1 MKTEPQHREDILEV
15 GRRLWQRGYV
25 AANDGN
31 VSVRVAANEIL
42 TTPTEVSKGF
52 MSADQLVKV
61 DLDGNVLDGDRQPSS
76 ELPLHL
82 VVYRERVDVCA
93 VVHAHP
99 PTATGFAAARVSL
112 DDPLVTEVVL
122 ALGGIP
128 LTEYATPGTEGVPDS
143 VRPYLQDYDVFLLAN
158 HGVLAVGRDVF
169 AAYYRLESVEH
180 FARINFVARQL
191 GGGRVLPAE
200 HVAELQAIRSR
211 SAAVR
216 RRHESCLAC
225 GACDAGWPESRDV
238 ARGTTGP
245 EYGGQSVH
253 EPPDEAEL
261 RQAIER
267 IARRVLASLS

>member
-1 MKTEPQHREDILEV
+1 VKTETQHRQDILEV

-31 VSVRVAANEIL
+31 ISIRVAENEIL

-52 MSADQLVKV
+52 MSADELVKV
-61 DLDGNVLDGDRQPSS
+61 DLDGHVLDGSRKPSS

-99 PTATGFAAARVSL
+99 PVATGFAAARVSL

-128 LTEYATPGTEGVPDS
+128 LTEYATPGTEGVPDR

-158 HGVLAVGRDVF
+158 HGVLAVGPDVY
-169 AAYYRLESVEH
+169 AAYFRLESGEH

-191 GGGRVLPAE
+191 GGGRVLPPDQ
-200 HVAELQAIRSR
+200 VAELMAIRSR
-211 SAAVR
+211 SELVR

-225 GACDAGWPESRDV
+225 GACDAGWPAATTAVGGDV
-238 ARGTTGP
+238 PPARPARP
-245 EYGGQSVH
+245 EPTDG
-253 EPPDEAEL
+253 DEAEL
-261 RQAIER
+261 RRTIER